1 MAVGCKIFK
10 DFKRP
15 DKELVELF
23 RDMPVANIGD
33 NMQRIGAVHT
43 SIEPIGKGQLLG
55 TAFTVRVPQGD
66 NLMFHVA
73 MDMAKPGD
81 VIMIDAGGFTDRAI
95 FGELMATYCRSRG
108 IRGIVCDGAIRDRGG
123 LAAMENFPVYAK
135 SATPNG
141 PYKNGPGEINVPIV
155 IGGKVVNPGDIVV
168 GDDDGVIIIPPE
180 DAKAIAKATTEVEKK
195 EADIMKH
202 IVEDGT
208 YIRPW
213 VDAKVAEIGAEIIEM
228 RTN

>member
-1 MAVGCKIFK
+1 MATGCRIIK

-15 DKELVELF
+15 DRALVERF
-23 RDMPVANIGD
+23 KDMPVANIDD
-33 NMQRIGAVHT
+33 NMNRIAAVDT

-66 NLMFHVA
+66 NLMFHAA
-73 MDMAKPGD
+73 MDLAKPGD

-95 FGELMATYCRSRG
+95 FGELMATYCKSRG
-108 IRGIVCDGAIRDRGG
+108 IKGIVCDGAIRDRGG
-123 LAAMENFPVYAK
+123 LAAMEDFPVYAK

-141 PYKNGPGEINVPIV
+141 PYKNGPGEINVPVV
-155 IGGKVVNPGDIVV
+155 IGGKVVHPGDIVV
-168 GDDDGVIIIPPE
+168 GDDDGVIIIDP
-180 DAKAIAKATTEVEKK
+180 AIANEIADATLAVEKK

-202 IVEDGT
+202 ILEDGT

-213 VDAKVAEIGAEIIEM
+213 VDAKIKEIGCEIID
-228 RTN
+228 